1 MLFGILTM
9 FIALCI
15 SAVAIYYSVAGLV
28 AIFAAAAIP
37 IIIMGGVLE
46 VGKLVTAVWLHRYWS
61 KAAWWMRTYLGIAVV
76 VLMFI
81 TSMGIFGFLSK
92 AHIEQTSA
100 AQEQVAQ
107 LERMEEEIIRQQEI
121 IARAEQRIAKGETDA
136 DKQDVG
142 IQDKIDREQERIDS
156 AYTRRQ
162 PSIDEQQAIITAQE
176 NALAN
181 RVAVYEDEI
190 RSLDTELT
198 RLNGL
203 VEEYRTELKNTS
215 VAGVEQQVQP
225 YKEQIA
231 QLDEDLVKLN
241 EQATQYET
249 IIAGLQPDLSAI
261 DTLKTQISELEERIA
276 NLQPDYSAVDTLKVQ
291 IATIEE
297 NIIVTTNK
305 LQSNERDKVKEG
317 QAVIGVT
324 SDGLFGSNTTRA
336 YNAWLEAQRQR
347 IAELQSQE
355 TELRSQAQA
364 VTDRER
370 ERLGGLI
377 KDLQQQSSDVR
388 DNAQTNINAERDRL
402 TGLIESI
409 RGEQTTSV
417 QNRKQDLLDTIS
429 RIRNDAQSTLA
440 DSRAVIEGKING
452 VLNTDIPANREARRV
467 AQTTITELRNQEDPR
482 IETARA
488 EIARIRA
495 VAEDEIANAQAVI
508 EKLRAQI
515 QVGENVDLDTLIDEQ
530 NTRIKAANNEIDRII
545 EEKFALQAEARKL
558 EAEVGPVKYIAEFVY
573 GEADRD
579 ILEEAV
585 RWVILTIIFVF
596 DPLAVMLLIAAQYTF
611 DWNRKPRVKKPEPVV
626 EPIEEE
632 QTGVT
637 DDGSIE
643 DMELANAVLAE
654 KQQEPVL
661 EDNDIEQLL
670 EKADPEVL
678 EEVAKELEKEVD
690 KTPYDPYT
698 DTRNDEELNAQELSQ
713 RRNMKLYSPDG
724 RLAGTGKTIKSIRI
738 KSKDNE

>member
-46 VGKLVTAVWLHRYWS
+46 IGKLVTAVWLHRYWS
-61 KAAWWMRTYLGIAVV
+61 KAAWWMRTYLSVAVV

-107 LERMEEEIIRQQEI
+107 LERMEEEIVRQQEI

-176 NALAN
+176 TALAN

-190 RSLDTELT
+190 ISLDTELT

-203 VEEYRTELKNTS
+203 VEEYRAELANAS
-215 VAGVEQQVQP
+215 VASVEQQVQP
-225 YKEQIA
+225 YRDQIS
-231 QLDEDLVKLN
+231 QLDVDL
-241 EQATQYET
+241 
-249 IIAGLQPDLSAI
+249 
-261 DTLKTQISELEERIA
+261 ERINTQA
-276 NLQPDYSAVDTLKVQ
+276 NEYEQRISSVEADTSAVDPILEQ
-291 IATIEE
+291 IRATEE
-297 NIIVTTNK
+297 LIVVTTNK
-305 LQSNERDKVKEG
+305 LQSTERDKIKEG

-324 SDGLFGSNTTRA
+324 SDGLFGSNTRRALATWVEAQQARIQQLQAQEVELRTRA
-336 YNAWLEAQRQR
+336 QDAVDTERARLTELVKDLRGTQTQR
-347 IAELQSQE
+347 IDE
-355 TELRSQAQA
+355 
-364 VTDRER
+364 
-370 ERLGGLI
+370 
-377 KDLQQQSSDVR
+377 
-388 DNAQTNINAERDRL
+388 
-402 TGLIESI
+402 
-409 RGEQTTSV
+409 
-417 QNRKQDLLDTIS
+417 RKQALLDTID
-429 RIRNDAQSTLA
+429 RIRSDAASGLESQRAGIQSKI
-440 DSRAVIEGKING
+440 DS
-452 VLNTDIPANREARRV
+452 VLNTDIPANREARKI

-515 QVGENVDLDTLIDEQ
+515 QVGENADLDTLIDEQ

-545 EEKFALQAEARKL
+545 EEKFKLEAEARKL

-611 DWNRKPRVKKPEPVV
+611 EWNRKPRAKKPEPVV

-643 DMELANAVLAE
+643 DAELANAVLAE
-654 KQQEPVL
+654 KQQEPVVA
-661 EDNDIEQLL
+661 DNNIEQLL

-698 DTRNDEELNAQELSQ
+698 DTRADEELDAQELSQ
-713 RRNMKLYSPDG
+713 RHNMKLYSPDG

-738 KSKDNE
+738 RSKDNE

>member
-61 KAAWWMRTYLGIAVV
+61 KAAWWMRTYLSVAVV

-107 LERMEEEIIRQQEI
+107 LERMEEEIVRQQEI

-190 RSLDTELT
+190 TSLDTELT

-203 VEEYRTELKNTS
+203 VDEYRSELANAS
-215 VAGVEQQVQP
+215 VASVEQQVQP
-225 YKEQIA
+225 YRDQIA
-231 QLDEDLVKLN
+231 QLDVDL
-241 EQATQYET
+241 
-249 IIAGLQPDLSAI
+249 
-261 DTLKTQISELEERIA
+261 ERINTQA
-276 NLQPDYSAVDTLKVQ
+276 NEYEQRISSVEADTSAVDPILEQ
-291 IATIEE
+291 IRATEE
-297 NIIVTTNK
+297 LIVVTTNK
-305 LQSNERDKVKEG
+305 LQSTERDKIKEG

-324 SDGLFGSNTTRA
+324 SDGLFGSNTRRALATWVEAQQARIQQLQAQEVELRTRA
-336 YNAWLEAQRQR
+336 QDAVDTERARLTELVKDLRGTQTQR
-347 IAELQSQE
+347 IDE
-355 TELRSQAQA
+355 
-364 VTDRER
+364 
-370 ERLGGLI
+370 
-377 KDLQQQSSDVR
+377 
-388 DNAQTNINAERDRL
+388 
-402 TGLIESI
+402 
-409 RGEQTTSV
+409 
-417 QNRKQDLLDTIS
+417 RKQALLDTID
-429 RIRNDAQSTLA
+429 RIRSDAASGLESQRAGIQSKI
-440 DSRAVIEGKING
+440 DS
-452 VLNTDIPANREARRV
+452 VLNTDIPANREARKI

-545 EEKFALQAEARKL
+545 EEKFALEAEARKL

-611 DWNRKPRVKKPEPVV
+611 DWNRKPRAKKPEPVV

-643 DMELANAVLAE
+643 DAELANAVAAE
-654 KQQEPVL
+654 QQQETVVA
-661 EDNDIEQLL
+661 DNDIEQLL

-698 DTRNDEELNAQELSQ
+698 DTRADEELDAQELSQ
-713 RRNMKLYSPDG
+713 RHNMKLYSPDG

-738 KSKDNE
+738 KSKDIE